1 MPKISVIVPVYKVEK
16 YLDRCVQ
23 SILNQT
29 FEDLEVILVD
39 DGSPD
44 RCPEMC
50 DEWARKDSRV
60 FVIHKTN
67 GGLSS
72 ARNAGL
78 KIQKG
83 EFVCFVDS
91 DDWILPEM
99 LEKLLELLENN
110 SECDIAECEKIDCE
124 SNECKI
130 SQPQT
135 KIEIFDKDK
144 MMRYFFRV
152 DGEPSNTQVWNKLIR
167 KNILDGFKFV
177 DTLNEDVEASYEFF
191 TRAKNLIKTNQIYYC
206 YFKNDYGITRS
217 KFSERD
223 LEYLDVWRRV
233 VTRTKNEHEQYLFY
247 AQMGYKRAYFTLLSK
262 MFFRGYNRKDQR
274 MKAVKKYL
282 KESVRSN
289 FLDLIKWKMPFSR
302 KVLLVILCVV

>member
-44 RCPEMC
+44 RCPEIC

-60 FVIHKTN
+60 CVIHKTN

-110 SECDIAECEKIDCE
+110 SECDIAECEKIDCVSE
-124 SNECKI
+124 NIKI
-130 SQPQT
+130 SQPKFKT
-135 KIEIFDKDK
+135 EVYDKNK
-144 MMRYFFRV
+144 MLEYFFRV
-152 DGEPSNTQVWNKLIR
+152 NGEPSNTQVWNKLI
-167 KNILDGFKFV
+167 KTSILENFKFV

-191 TRAKNLIKTNQIYYC
+191 TRARGMVRTNQIYYC
-206 YFKNDYGITRS
+206 YYKNDHGITRS

-223 LEYLDVWRRV
+223 LDYLAVWKRIVQRTRLEIPEYSS
-233 VTRTKNEHEQYLFY
+233 Y
-247 AQMGYKRAYFTLLSK
+247 AEIGLKRAHFTLLAK
-262 MFFRGYNRKDQR
+262 MFFRGYDRNDKK
-274 MKAVKKYL
+274 MVEVKKYL
-282 KESVRSN
+282 KKQLRSN
-289 FLDLIKWKMPFSR
+289 FTELWQWKMPLNR
-302 KVLLVILCVV
+302 KVLLTFLCLV